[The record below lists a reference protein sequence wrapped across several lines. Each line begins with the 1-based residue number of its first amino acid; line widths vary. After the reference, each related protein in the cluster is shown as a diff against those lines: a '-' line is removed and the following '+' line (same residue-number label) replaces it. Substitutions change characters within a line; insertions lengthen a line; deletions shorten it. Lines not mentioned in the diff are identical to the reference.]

1 MAVYKRNYKR
11 FDGDLTDHR
20 WRFAILPRY
29 AFQTVFE
36 SKLMMS
42 FFTFCFIPHLIG
54 LVFIYLRNNIGAL
67 QALDLQAVQYLSID
81 GGFFLNIFAVETYLS
96 FLLITFIG
104 PNLVAPDLANNALPL
119 YLSRPFTKKEYILGK
134 LSVLVVVTSLIT
146 WIPGLL
152 LVVVQ
157 ANQAGV
163 AWLWDNIRIP
173 LGIFVGSWI
182 WILTISLVALALSAW
197 IKLRPGTIFALFGLF
212 FVLGAFGFLVNQML
226 ELRPAWGV
234 LLNLYTTM
242 RTLWEWLFL
251 GQGEY
256 GVVFERGRS
265 IPSGVPSWAALACLL
280 VFSMLS
286 LALLL
291 KKIRACEVVR

>member
-1 MAVYKRNYKR
+1 M
-11 FDGDLTDHR
+11 
-20 WRFAILPRY
+20 
-29 AFQTVFE
+29 
-36 SKLMMS
+36 
-42 FFTFCFIPHLIG
+42 
-54 LVFIYLRNNIGAL
+54 
-67 QALDLQAVQYLSID
+67 
-81 GGFFLNIFAVETYLS
+81 
-96 FLLITFIG
+96 
-104 PNLVAPDLANNALPL
+104 
-119 YLSRPFTKKEYILGK
+119 
-134 LSVLVVVTSLIT
+134 LVVVTSLIT

-163 AWLWDNIRIP
+163 AWLWDNSRIP

-234 LLNLYTTM
+234 LLNLNTTM
-242 RTLWEWLFL
+242 RALWEWLFL

-256 GVVFERGRS
+256 GLVFERGRL
-265 IPSGVPSWAALACLL
+265 IRSGVPSWAAPACLL